1 MENFL
6 VMCFCNLLFWNILL
20 HVLFSFLLKYLLTR
34 RENDHFQLT
43 KPLVPEKV
51 SFGYSS
57 AFFVLSS
64 KYIFCF
70 LLA

>member
-20 HVLFSFLLKYLLTR
+20 HALFSFLLKYLLTR
-34 RENDHFQLT
+34 REKDHFQLT
-43 KPLVPEKV
+43 NPLVLETV

-64 KYIFCF
+64 SY
-70 LLA
+70 